1 MTYTQLIGKP
11 VEAEITGKVKFFG
24 HLVDAGLDIIV
35 LFNGTQHLYIPLL
48 HLHSIQQTNEF
59 EDAQGDPPAMPL
71 QGDEQISYRKT
82 LNQAK
87 GIFTEIYVTGNKSL
101 HGYITNVLND
111 YLVFYSPVFKN
122 VFISLHHLKW
132 LIPYPANTSPYTLNS
147 RELPVTIAGL
157 SVSRNLEEQ
166 LKKQVGQMIVFDL
179 AENPDKLGLLKNI
192 DQNMMELIKA
202 DGQPIYLKISHV
214 KAAHLP

>member
-11 VEAEITGKVKFFG
+11 VEAEITGKVKFLG

-48 HLHSIQQTNEF
+48 HVHSIQQTSEMESF
-59 EDAQGDPPAMPL
+59 EGEIPEKPVKS
-71 QGDEQISYRKT
+71 DEQISYRKT

-87 GIFTEIYVTGNKSL
+87 GIFAEIYVTGNKSL

-122 VFISLHHLKW
+122 VLISLHHLKW
-132 LIPYPANTSPYTLNS
+132 LIPYPANTTPYTLNS
-147 RELPVTIAGL
+147 QELPVTIAGL
-157 SVSRNLEEQ
+157 SVNRNLEEQ
-166 LKKQVGQMIVFDL
+166 LKKYTGQMLVFDL
-179 AENPDKLGLLKNI
+179 AENPEKIGLLKNI
-192 DQNMMELIKA
+192 EQNMMELIKA